1 MAAYEMALR
10 SAEYLKVRLP
20 YLPVYAVTL
29 GTGAGDGFLP
39 MLTDICQVPYKD
51 IPEFPLATVP
61 SHKGELILGKINQKP
76 IAFLCGRWHYYEGYR
91 MDEVV
96 HAVRTLYLMG
106 TTGMIL
112 TNAAGGLNPEYKRGD
127 IVLIKDHLHLMP
139 DNPLRGVND
148 DRFGVRFPDMS
159 SAYDHAWRD
168 IAKSAARVIGYTIR
182 EGVYAS
188 LQGPNLETP
197 AEYKYLHSI
206 GADLIGMS
214 TTPETIAAVHLG
226 MKVGALSIVSNEC
239 YPPDRIQSTSLEDVI
254 SSVATAQQRLYGLI
268 REWINLLP

>member
-20 YLPVYAVTL
+20 YLPGYVVTL

-39 MLTDICQVPYKD
+39 MLTDIFQIPYKD
-51 IPEFPLATVP
+51 IPGFPQSTVP
-61 SHKGELILGKINQKP
+61 SHIGEFILGKINEKP
-76 IAFLCGRWHYYEGYR
+76 VAFLCGRWHYYEGYR

-96 HAVRTLYLMG
+96 HAVRTMYLLG
-106 TTGMIL
+106 VAGMIL

-139 DNPLRGVND
+139 DNPLRGIND
-148 DRFGVRFPDMS
+148 VRFGERFPDMS
-159 SAYDHAWRD
+159 SAYDPEWRD
-168 IAKSAARVIGYTIR
+168 IAKRAAMMNGYTIR

-239 YPPDRIQSTSLEDVI
+239 YPPERIQSTTLEDVI
-254 SSVATAQQRLYGLI
+254 STVATAQERLYALI
-268 REWINLLP
+268 HDWINLLP